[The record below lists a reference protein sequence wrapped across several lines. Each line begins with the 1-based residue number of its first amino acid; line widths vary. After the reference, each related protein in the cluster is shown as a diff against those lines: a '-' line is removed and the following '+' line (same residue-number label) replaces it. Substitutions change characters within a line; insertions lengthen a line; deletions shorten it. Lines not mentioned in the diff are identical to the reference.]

1 MIKNFRPTFNLEGP
15 NNLIYK
21 FDGNVQYEKLS
32 SEKDRNSASNLGLY
46 NKEDTL
52 TTVPLGNDNVLLRG
66 MSLKNTEWVIG
77 VVVYTGHQT
86 KIQMNSTKAKYKVS
100 KMMEYTNFFIG
111 LILIFQVLLS
121 SIGGSLGT
129 TWTQLNIENSYL
141 DFNKADAKGHT
152 DDDKSA
158 YYLFFKY
165 TGSWIL
171 IFCNF
176 VPISLLVTL
185 EMVKFFQ
192 GLQMQSD
199 AMMYDDE
206 QDFWCRAQSTN
217 INEEVGQVEF
227 IFSDKTGTLTCNIM
241 EFKKFS
247 TGVAGSNPTSYDA
260 TKVPTSVKD
269 AKNDD
274 NQLLEK
280 ESVLRYKDRTELD

>member
-1 MIKNFRPTFNLEGP
+1 
-15 NNLIYK
+15 
-21 FDGNVQYEKLS
+21 
-32 SEKDRNSASNLGLY
+32 
-46 NKEDTL
+46 
-52 TTVPLGNDNVLLRG
+52 
-66 MSLKNTEWVIG
+66 
-77 VVVYTGHQT
+77 
-86 KIQMNSTKAKYKVS
+86 MNSTKAKYKVS

-111 LILIFQVLLS
+111 LILVFQIILS

-129 TWTQLNIENSYL
+129 TWTQLNLENSYL
-141 DFNKADAKGHT
+141 EFDKADAKGHT
-152 DDDKSA
+152 EDDKSP

-192 GLQMQSD
+192 GIQMQSD
-199 AMMYDDE
+199 MMMYDEE
-206 QDFWCRAQSTN
+206 QDYYMRAQSTN

-247 TGVAGSNPTSYDA
+247 TGIAGCNPTSYSA
-260 TKVPTSVKD
+260 TKVPASEKKD
-269 AKNDD
+269 DG
-274 NQLLEK
+274 NQLLEQK
-280 ESVLRYKDRTELD
+280 ESVLRYKDRNELDQIMGQVGTPDENGVREFMMHLAVCHTVVIDKNTGAYNSASPDELALVEGVKDFGYEFVNKDKD